1 MCAREESFARVSIFC
16 LDYYCNYGP
25 LQADPHLS
33 NSFSPSTHAS
43 PPSLPPSPTS
53 QELPNWQALQD
64 RIRRGEARIARN
76 KQIKEMLERKV
87 GRELSEQ
94 SSIYLCKS
102 KNEAQDS

>member
-43 PPSLPPSPTS
+43 PPSLPPPPPPSPPSPTPPHPPPPQF
-53 QELPNWQALQD
+53 QES
-64 RIRRGEARIARN
+64 IRRETAAEPGKDEADVT
-76 KQIKEMLERKV
+76 L
-87 GRELSEQ
+87 
-94 SSIYLCKS
+94 Y
-102 KNEAQDS
+102 